1 MCVIENNRT
10 WAYIPHCC
18 GIERFELHTFY
29 IKFSFFLIGFGMT
42 GMLSSTFVF
51 TFFKKKK
58 HLSFKCTQSFQVN
71 LNDKQIGLLKNNKH
85 FT

>member
-29 IKFSFFLIGFGMT
+29 IKFSFFFNWFWYDWNVKFHFCFHIL
-42 GMLSSTFVF
+42 
-51 TFFKKKK
+51 KKKK
-58 HLSFKCTQSFQVN
+58 TFIIQMHTIISSEFK
-71 LNDKQIGLLKNNKH
+71 
-85 FT
+85 